1 MELKTRSSR
10 CCRGGNGFG
19 PDIEFGKEG
28 NRTMRESASRSN
40 FSRRRFLQGAGIAG
54 LGAAGYGAYAATAC
68 PASQA
73 KGKVVVV
80 GGGAAGLSIAAR
92 LRCALAQPDITV
104 IDPAREHFYQPGFTM
119 MACGEFTP
127 EETYREEASLIPE
140 GVRYLADRVVLIDAE
155 RNRLSTAANGVLDY
169 DYLVLTPG
177 LDMHFEAIE
186 GISRERLGEGNVHCI
201 YDFKSAHACW
211 LAIQKLS
218 SDGGRAYFT
227 DTWTK
232 LKCGGAPKK
241 VNMMAEDYCRRKGT
255 RDRVDFQ
262 FYTAGKE
269 LFEVPL
275 FRKRLDEVY
284 AERNLAVTPHH
295 RIKAVDTVARRVTFE
310 KRTPE
315 TASAGGDTAV
325 RVETVTREFDFL
337 HIVPPMTPPQFVL
350 ESSLIHDPATGKAAQ
365 WVPTDPATL
374 VHARFKNVFVAGD
387 VAGIPTSKTAAAVR
401 MQAPVVTANLIATME
416 GRKPDAV
423 YDGYTA
429 CPFVTEYGKVLMAEF
444 DYKKEPK
451 PTIPF
456 VDPGHEHR
464 PGWIL
469 KRYMMKPLYFD
480 LMLRGRV

>member
-1 MELKTRSSR
+1 MDQNVSR
-10 CCRGGNGFG
+10 TG
-19 PDIEFGKEG
+19 
-28 NRTMRESASRSN
+28 

-54 LGAAGYGAYAATAC
+54 LGLAGYGGYAATVC
-68 PASQA
+68 PVSAA
-73 KGKVVVV
+73 KGKIVVV
-80 GGGAAGLSIAAR
+80 GGGAAGLNIASR
-92 LRCALAQPDITV
+92 LRCALSQAEITV
-104 IDPAREHFYQPGFTM
+104 IDPAREHYYQPGFTM
-119 MACGEFTP
+119 IACGEFTP
-127 EETYREEASLIPE
+127 EETYRSEESLIPAGE
-140 GVRYLADRVVLIDAE
+140 RFLPDRVVSIEAE
-155 RNRLSTAANGVLDY
+155 RNRLSTAANGVVEY
-169 DYLVLTPG
+169 DYLVLAPG
-177 LDMHFEAIE
+177 LEMHFEAIE
-186 GISRERLGEGNVHCI
+186 GISRDRLGEGNVHCI

-218 SDGGRAYFT
+218 SSGGRAYFT

-241 VNMMAEDYCRRKGT
+241 VNMMAEDYCRRQGT

-262 FYTAGKE
+262 FYTAGKD

-275 FRKRLDEVY
+275 FRKRLDEIY
-284 AERNLAVTPHH
+284 AERNLAITPHH
-295 RIKAVDTVARRVTFE
+295 RVKAVDTETRRVTFE
-310 KRTPE
+310 KHVPAP
-315 TASAGGDTAV
+315 ASPTGEPAASL
-325 RVETVTREFDFL
+325 ETVTREFDFL
-337 HIVPPMTPPQFVL
+337 HIVPPMTPPSFVL

-374 VHARFKNVFVAGD
+374 AHARFKNVFVAGD

-401 MQAPVVTANLIATME
+401 MQAPVVAANLIATME

-451 PTIPF
+451 PSIPF

-469 KRYMMKPLYFD
+469 KRYVLKPVYFD
-480 LMLRGRV
+480 LMLRGRA